1 MQNQQDRAFEYY
13 APLGPTSRVSR
24 AAPGK
29 RGLSSRGGHPIGGD
43 YRNGRDL
50 GICKAIAAG
59 TTDSTS
65 TWCFSD
71 SAKPGH
77 LGLTRQKDV

>member
-1 MQNQQDRAFEYY
+1 MQNQKDRAFGYC
-13 APLGPTSRVSR
+13 AHLGPTSRVSR
-24 AAPGK
+24 ASPSE

-50 GICKAIAAG
+50 GICKATAAG
-59 TTDSTS
+59 TRDSTS

-77 LGLTRQKDV
+77 LGLTRQKDI